1 MAAKAAAA
9 AGGGQSSNANP
20 FADRSLASPFAGRSL
35 ADVIRASN
43 TTADPSQT
51 SIGTTSGLM
60 QDASAG
66 RLSAKSMLDSLNKNN
81 SETSGLTQGAS
92 AGMLGGVDQA
102 SGVTGGLMQD
112 ASAGMVGGVS
122 GVDDFRSTTEERL
135 TALEGGGEGQQVQPS
150 VNTLESGAVSDF
162 IPQNQQKVIG
172 AVVDGNKPSDRGI
185 QRMMSKRN
193 L

>member
-1 MAAKAAAA
+1 MAARAAAA
-9 AGGGQSSNANP
+9 AARAAGASAGGQSSNAN
-20 FADRSLASPFAGRSL
+20 LFAGKSL

-51 SIGTTSGLM
+51 SIGTT
-60 QDASAG
+60 
-66 RLSAKSMLDSLNKNN
+66 
-81 SETSGLTQGAS
+81 
-92 AGMLGGVDQA
+92 
-102 SGVTGGLMQD
+102 GGLMQD
-112 ASAGMVGGVS
+112 ASAGVMNTSQNPSATSTTSGALAGATPDAGIVGGVS

-135 TALEGGGEGQQVQPS
+135 TALESGGEGQQVQPS

>member
-1 MAAKAAAA
+1 MNSPNKMSFFRDSLRAVQSTSDTSTTGTTGGALSNAA
-9 AGGGQSSNANP
+9 AGVMNTGQTPGATSSISGA
-20 FADRSLASPFAGRSL
+20 LA
-35 ADVIRASN
+35 
-43 TTADPSQT
+43 
-51 SIGTTSGLM
+51 
-60 QDASAG
+60 
-66 RLSAKSMLDSLNKNN
+66 
-81 SETSGLTQGAS
+81 GATPN
-92 AGMLGGVDQA
+92 AGMLSGVGQA

-135 TALEGGGEGQQVQPS
+135 TALEGGGEGQQIQPS

-172 AVVDGNKPSDRGI
+172 SVIDGNKPTDRGI
-185 QRMMSKRN
+185 NYMVSKRN

>member
-60 QDASAG
+60 Q
-66 RLSAKSMLDSLNKNN
+66 
-81 SETSGLTQGAS
+81 GAS

-135 TALEGGGEGQQVQPS
+135 TALESGGEGQQVQPS

-172 AVVDGNKPSDRGI
+172 AVVDGNKSSDRGI
-185 QRMMSKRN
+185 KRMMSKRN